1 MRYAPAVMLVAAAAL
16 GLLALAGLVTPWVLL
31 ALVFAV
37 GTGQALTSPASP
49 PGTSKGTT
57 RSAA

>member
-1 MRYAPAVMLVAAAAL
+1 MLVAAAAL

-57 RSAA
+57 RSAP